1 MNKFVYLI
9 LLVSIFTCGCKFN
22 SSQELNFNTQSKNFS
37 NQSMNNDVI
46 QSIDFWNKE
55 IEKNLFLLKNI
66 TSKEDFDKIMEAQK
80 QWEIYKNDEFI
91 VYNLIRNK
99 QGTMFQS
106 LAINFECELVKTR
119 ALELEK
125 LYKSL
130 KY

>member
-1 MNKFVYLI
+1 
-9 LLVSIFTCGCKFN
+9 
-22 SSQELNFNTQSKNFS
+22 
-37 NQSMNNDVI
+37 MNNDVI

-80 QWEIYKNDEFI
+80 QWEIYKNNEFI
-91 VYNLIRNK
+91 VCNLIRNK
-99 QGTMFQS
+99 QGTMFQNV
-106 LAINFECELVKTR
+106 AINFECELVKTR